1 MRAEDKMIKAQRIG
15 GNSKFEVH
23 STFTGRMAL
32 NRIYEQNLIAIV
44 AVEPY
49 KSAISAFDVG
59 TIQSEAAPEG
69 SRDHRATPP
78 EGLIFSNR
86 KTTQLGRIAKQT
98 CEWILWS

>member
-1 MRAEDKMIKAQRIG
+1 MMRRNLMRSEDKLINTQRLG

-49 KSAISAFDVG
+49 KSAISVFDVG
-59 TIQSEAAPEG
+59 FPSEEKQHQRAA
-69 SRDHRATPP
+69 
-78 EGLIFSNR
+78 
-86 KTTQLGRIAKQT
+86 
-98 CEWILWS
+98 

>member
-32 NRIYEQNLIAIV
+32 NRIYRQNLIATV

-49 KSAISAFDVG
+49 KSAISDFDVV
-59 TIQSEAAPEG
+59 TIQREAAPEG
-69 SRDHRATPP
+69 RTIQREAAS
-78 EGLIFSNR
+78 EGS
-86 KTTQLGRIAKQT
+86 
-98 CEWILWS
+98 

>member
-1 MRAEDKMIKAQRIG
+1 MRSEDKMIKAQRIG

-23 STFTGRMAL
+23 STFTRMAL
-32 NRIYEQNLIAIV
+32 NRIYEQNLIAKV

-59 TIQSEAAPEG
+59 TIQREAAPEG
-69 SRDHRATPP
+69 SRDHRAAPP